1 MTPKKINIAIIG
13 FGNIGSY
20 FYKIL
25 EKNKKTIT
33 TKTGKVPF
41 VKYISAKSISKK
53 RNIKIPKSKW
63 FKNPMYLTSKK
74 NIDVIVEL
82 IGGSDGIAKKI
93 VFSALKNKKHVIT
106 ANKAL
111 MAKYGDQLAHI
122 AEKNKVN
129 LEYEASVAGG
139 VPVIRLIK
147 EGLIAN
153 KINKIYGI
161 LNGTTNYILSTME
174 ETGRSFSEVLD
185 DAKKLGFAENN
196 PASDLE
202 GNDAAAKIKILSS
215 IAFNKTIS
223 KNKILTEGIQNL
235 NQKDIYHAKNL
246 GYKIKLLA
254 IAEIKN
260 NKLMERVHPC
270 LILKNSYIANINGV
284 LNAIVVD
291 GYPIGRSVLQG
302 EGAGPGP
309 TSSALISDLCSIL
322 RGNIKYPFGVSCFL
336 RKKIRKFNILNH
348 ACSSYLRIEV
358 KDQPGVLS
366 SITKI
371 FAKSKISIK
380 NLIQAPN
387 KKEKKATVVIITH
400 EALEKNFNNL
410 LSNLYKNKFV
420 LKKPIFIRIEKFK

>member
-1 MTPKKINIAIIG
+1 MTPKKVNIAIVG

-25 EKNKKTIT
+25 EKNKKIITI
-33 TKTGKVPF
+33 KTGKIPF
-41 VKYISAKSISKK
+41 VKYISAKSINKK
-53 RNIKIPKSKW
+53 RSIKIPKSKW

-122 AEKNKVN
+122 AEKNNVN

-139 VPVIRLIK
+139 IPVIRIIK

-322 RGNIKYPFGVSCFL
+322 RGNIKYPFGISSKL
-336 RKKIRKFNILNH
+336 RTKIIKFNILKH
-348 ACSSYLRIEV
+348 TSSSYLRIEV
-358 KDQPGVLS
+358 KDLPGVLS

-371 FAKSKISIK
+371 FAKNRISIK
-380 NLIQAPN
+380 NLLQNPD
-387 KKEKKATVVIITH
+387 KKNKKATIIIITH
-400 EALEKNFNNL
+400 KNLEKNYNNL
-410 LSNLYKNKFV
+410 FSNLTKNKFV
-420 LKKPIFIRIEKFK
+420 LKKPTFIRIEKV

>member
-1 MTPKKINIAIIG
+1 MTSKKINIAIIG

-33 TKTGKVPF
+33 IKTGKVPF

-53 RNIKIPKSKW
+53 RSIKIPKSKW
-63 FKNPMYLTSKK
+63 FSNAMDLTSKK
-74 NIDVIVEL
+74 DIDVIVEL

-122 AEKNKVN
+122 AEKNHVN

-139 VPVIRLIK
+139 VPIIRLIK
-147 EGLIAN
+147 EGLTAN

-174 ETGRSFSEVLD
+174 DTGKTFSEVLD
-185 DAKKLGFAENN
+185 NAKNLGFAESN

-202 GNDAAAKIKILSS
+202 GNDAADKIKILSS
-215 IAFNKTIS
+215 IAFNKNIS
-223 KNKILTEGIQNL
+223 KNKILTEGIQNI
-235 NQKDIYHAKNL
+235 NQTDIYHAKNL

-260 NKLMERVHPC
+260 NKLIERVHPC
-270 LILKNSYIANINGV
+270 LILKNSYIANVNGV
-284 LNAIVVD
+284 LNAVVVD

-309 TSSALISDLCSIL
+309 TSSAIISDLCSIL
-322 RGNIKYPFGVSCFL
+322 NGNIKHPFGISCLL
-336 RKKIRKFNILNH
+336 RKKIRKFNILKRV
-348 ACSSYLRIEV
+348 CSSYLRIEV

-380 NLIQAPN
+380 NLVQVPN
-387 KKEKKATVVIITH
+387 RKKKRATVVIITH
-400 EALEKNFNNL
+400 ETLEKNLHNL
-410 LSNLYKNKFV
+410 LSFLYKNKFI
-420 LKKPIFIRIEKFK
+420 LKNPIFIRIEKI